1 METFKMIFVGIG
13 MGIIIIA
20 LIYPYYSIP
29 DISHELSN
37 IKDELHDLNRY
48 VYKDNKKNPISC
60 SGCKFLYENN
70 DGSVSCS
77 SPLEK
82 YCLASEDRFAKR

>member
-1 METFKMIFVGIG
+1 METFKMILAGIG
-13 MGIIIIA
+13 IGIIIIA

-29 DISHELSN
+29 DISHELSD

-48 VYKDNKKNPISC
+48 TYTENKKKPISC

-70 DGSVSCS
+70 DGSAGCK
-77 SPLEK
+77 SPYEK